1 MSSSSSS
8 AASIARRASSGNALT
23 ARLSRL
29 ARTRVRRS
37 RMKFTDTD
45 YAPSSRPPVVVC
57 TLSHTHQAAALG
69 SLLQK
74 LPRVLAGGAIAITGT
89 EHPHQLADHRV
100 ALQCGDRR
108 ARGNGRAVL

>member
-1 MSSSSSS
+1 MSLSTRCHS
-8 AASIARRASSGNALT
+8 ASGTAVSATSTASAL
-23 ARLSRL
+23 AGRLRRL

-100 ALQCGDRR
+100 ALQCGDR
-108 ARGNGRAVL
+108 